1 MSADASE
8 AAGADPGPGADADGS
23 LTFGSGEDSVAIAT
37 PTAAEEEE
45 LLPERFLAMVAQLEE
60 KYKGRIVSLKQQ
72 LDVSERKARN
82 AKYVADASEAL
93 AAESQL
99 QKMEAEARAARC
111 DALLCRLTQV
121 GEKEKRDATMAQL
134 KDRIVRDQ
142 HECGACEETIRDCMS
157 DPLLHLPA
165 GTAKRR
171 LLARMESRVRAL
183 VASIKSETD
192 FLQQLQEID
201 ASFIDFTQAANAGD
215 LGRFVQGLNSGMSIN
230 AVDETGHSIFHYA
243 CGRGHLDIVRACI
256 EQGADLSEENG
267 AVTPLTLAVKNGHV
281 AVVSLLVEEGV
292 DVNGID
298 EHGKTSLH
306 LACRCGHVDVA
317 RELLNLGAEVRAID
331 KSGNTPLHEAARVGS
346 VEVTELLL
354 KNGAD
359 PADAN
364 LDSVVPL
371 NFSQSQQNWTMIS
384 LLGGEASDSAETT
397 PEHSG
402 DGGELKRGELMTLNL
417 KHGSL
422 KDQLHKR
429 KPKPPPAKGGRGGDK
444 VGGLVSKRSG
454 RASD

>member
-1 MSADASE
+1 
-8 AAGADPGPGADADGS
+8 
-23 LTFGSGEDSVAIAT
+23 
-37 PTAAEEEE
+37 
-45 LLPERFLAMVAQLEE
+45 
-60 KYKGRIVSLKQQ
+60 
-72 LDVSERKARN
+72 
-82 AKYVADASEAL
+82 
-93 AAESQL
+93 
-99 QKMEAEARAARC
+99 
-111 DALLCRLTQV
+111 
-121 GEKEKRDATMAQL
+121 
-134 KDRIVRDQ
+134 
-142 HECGACEETIRDCMS
+142 MS

-165 GTAKRR
+165 GTAKGR

-183 VASIKSETD
+183 MASIKSETD

-256 EQGADLSEENG
+256 EHGADLGEENG

-346 VEVTELLL
+346 VEVTEVLL

-371 NFSQSQQNWTMIS
+371 NFSQSQQNRTMIS
-384 LLGGEASDSAETT
+384 LLGGEDGVAAALDAVETT
-397 PEHSG
+397 PENSG
-402 DGGELKRGELMTLNL
+402 SGGELKRGELMTLNL

-422 KDQLHKR
+422 KDQLHRR
-429 KPKPPPAKGGRGGDK
+429 KPKPLPARGGR
-444 VGGLVSKRSG
+444 GLVSKRSG
-454 RASD
+454 RASN